1 MTVADG
7 PAVSPEMLIIA
18 AMLEEVRKAKG
29 PDWCQRRGLCA
40 IRRRVATPDLTA
52 ACALKPE
59 ALAKYIEA
67 HRAAQVALAAF
78 CGTCEGCPMAFDE

>member
-1 MTVADG
+1 MTTADG

-29 PDWCQRRGLCA
+29 AAWCQRRGLCA
-40 IRRRVATPDLTA
+40 IRRRVAMPDLTA
-52 ACALKPE
+52 ASGLNAE

-67 HRAAQVALAAF
+67 HRLAQAALAAF
-78 CGTCEGCPMAFDE
+78 CGTCAGCPANK